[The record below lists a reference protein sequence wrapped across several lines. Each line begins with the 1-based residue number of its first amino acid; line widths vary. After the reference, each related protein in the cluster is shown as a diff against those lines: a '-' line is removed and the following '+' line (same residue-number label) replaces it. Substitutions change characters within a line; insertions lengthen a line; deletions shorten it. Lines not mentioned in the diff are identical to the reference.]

1 MLWGLPSQ
9 PAFVVWKGSKARR
22 RKESWHCDHRL
33 VTGMMM
39 RKRRLASA
47 AGVVGAVQRK
57 SEVKV
62 KILLVDDHPIVRA
75 GLRRLLTSAA
85 ICEIYE
91 AATARDGL
99 ALFREH
105 RPDVVVLD
113 LNLPGGI
120 GGLEL
125 LRRLALEEGAG
136 TAAARVLVFSMH
148 TDAIYAARALQGGAR
163 GYITKNAAP
172 DDIVQATKRVAAGG
186 TYLAHE
192 IAQELAMR
200 SVAGETHPLQQLSGR
215 DLDILRLLGE
225 GRSLA
230 EIAAA
235 LGISYK
241 TVANACTQLKG
252 KLAVA
257 RTSDLVRVALEMSLL

>member
-1 MLWGLPSQ
+1 MAIAGDT
-9 PAFVVWKGSKARR
+9 VR
-22 RKESWHCDHRL
+22 RK
-33 VTGMMM
+33 T
-39 RKRRLASA
+39 
-47 AGVVGAVQRK
+47 
-57 SEVKV
+57 EVEV

-85 ICEIYE
+85 IGDIYE
-91 AATARDGL
+91 ATTARDGL

-105 RPDVVVLD
+105 RPDAVILD

-125 LRRLALEEGAG
+125 LRRLMLEERAG
-136 TAAARVLVFSMH
+136 DAVARVLVFSMH
-148 TDAIYAARALQGGAR
+148 TDAIYAARALQAGAR
-163 GYITKNAAP
+163 GYISKNAAP
-172 DDIVQATKRVAAGG
+172 DDIVRATKRIAAGG
-186 TYLAHE
+186 SYLDHE
-192 IAQELAMR
+192 IAEELAMQ
-200 SVAGETHPLQQLSGR
+200 SLAGATNPLQQLSGR

-235 LGISYK
+235 LGIGYK
-241 TVANACTQLKG
+241 TVANTCTHIKA

-257 RTSDLVRVALEMSLL
+257 RTADLVRIAIEMRLV